1 MDTLKKDSIIISGT
15 GIHLEQAYRK
25 ALELFSLGE
34 INIVSDIIGTGI
46 SGTYS
51 FLINLSKNSSNS
63 SMFEYIKDKYLE
75 MINYLSNSECLF
87 IDNLK
92 NAIIEENK
100 NIIK

>member
-25 ALELFSLGE
+25 ALELFSFNGV
-34 INIVSDIIGTGI
+34 NIVSDIIGTGI

-51 FLINLSKNSSNS
+51 FLINISKNTLDS
-63 SMFEYIKDKYLE
+63 SMCEYIKDKYSE
-75 MINYLSNSECLF
+75 MINYLSNSECIF

-92 NAIIEENK
+92 NILIEENK
-100 NIIK
+100 DLTK